1 VGVEVAEVVVEVVTV
16 AAAEMVGVEVV
27 GVEVRAAK
35 ERVGAGG
42 GQVRLVARLVVQCQR
57 KRLTLMM
64 KRDRCGM
71 WVSRLLRQRSP
82 KRNGLQTGA
91 AGDWKSGE
99 GSTVA
104 GAAARG
110 GTGGPKQCGS
120 AKEKRAAKENNK
132 SKPEAVHVRL
142 LGLRVR

>member
-1 VGVEVAEVVVEVVTV
+1 VGVEVAVVVVVVEVVTV

-35 ERVGAGG
+35 EQVGAGG

-71 WVSRLLRQRSP
+71 WVLRLLRQRSP
-82 KRNGLQTGA
+82 KRNGLQTGI
-91 AGDWKSGE
+91 AGDW
-99 GSTVA
+99 
-104 GAAARG
+104 
-110 GTGGPKQCGS
+110 
-120 AKEKRAAKENNK
+120 
-132 SKPEAVHVRL
+132 
-142 LGLRVR
+142 